1 MTNKNYISGRTLALD
16 YLFLFKTTLN
26 TKTVQRRQRDENNNF
41 KNLTCIFFNNS
52 ILLNLA
58 SLHRGLPVSKFAP
71 FFFQKY
77 DRNVTEGNQCQTA
90 NTNMKNY
97 YFIIIT
103 SALQRL

>member
-1 MTNKNYISGRTLALD
+1 MTDENCISGRRLVLN

-52 ILLNLA
+52 FLLNLS

-71 FFFQKY
+71 FFFQK
-77 DRNVTEGNQCQTA
+77 
-90 NTNMKNY
+90 
-97 YFIIIT
+97 
-103 SALQRL
+103 